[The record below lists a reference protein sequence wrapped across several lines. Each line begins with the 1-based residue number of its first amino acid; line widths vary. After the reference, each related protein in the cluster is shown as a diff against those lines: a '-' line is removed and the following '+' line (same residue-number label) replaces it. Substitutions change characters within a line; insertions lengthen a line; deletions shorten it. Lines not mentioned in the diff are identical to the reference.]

1 MSRCP
6 VIEKY
11 SYIIEEV
18 RVICLRP
25 YIQFDQGHAVIPSVV
40 MATFDYVSASLE
52 RRLLAS
58 ILATPLRGC
67 IYVEICGKVSLS
79 PSSSSS
85 NEEDDVEPVE
95 ENGSLRERL
104 NIVWQ
109 STVKLACMNC
119 LFRAIV
125 GLQRKVFSKGGFS
138 LWKIKWTRLKRN
150 FIEGEV
156 SFGSDIEP
164 LFSGMIWLV
173 KCSTN

>member
-1 MSRCP
+1 
-6 VIEKY
+6 
-11 SYIIEEV
+11 
-18 RVICLRP
+18 
-25 YIQFDQGHAVIPSVV
+25 

-58 ILATPLRGC
+58 VLATPLRGC

-150 FIEGEV
+150 FIEGKV
-156 SFGSDIEP
+156 SSSFDCDVEA
-164 LFSGMIWLV
+164 LFAGMIWLV
-173 KCSTN
+173 ECLTN